1 MLDADRDYVIEE
13 DGVYKVRTCAWSP
26 PGDHPVG
33 CGMFLHV
40 KDGKLVKVEGDPDHP
55 ITHGRLC
62 PRCIALDE
70 VVYSEERLRHPMIR
84 AKEDRGRDAWRQ
96 VSWDEAYDC
105 IETKVRQIWE
115 DYGAETIFTLT
126 GTGRESTLYA
136 PVYGPAVLNT
146 CNGGSTYAFSGE
158 SCYGPRATITNYL
171 LGAGYPEMD
180 WAQYFPD
187 RYDDPRYEVPKYILI
202 WGKDPLYSNPDGFFG
217 HCVIDLMKRG
227 SRLIVVDPRVTWLA
241 TRADYHLAL
250 RPGTDAAVGLAM
262 LNVIIGEDLYDHEF
276 VEKWCYGFDEL
287 SEYVK
292 EFTPEWAEPITWVE
306 ADVIREASRAFA
318 NNAPST
324 ALWGVA
330 LDQSKN
336 SVQAGQAFLGI
347 IAICGYFDVPGGITL
362 QQPTSFIGKWR
373 YEMGSTISEEMAE
386 KHIVDPDGKYKL
398 FNLGAAMGGVQ
409 GDTLLNYLEG
419 TLDSFKEV
427 PYKLRMCWM
436 IGTNP
441 LACMA
446 DQPKRWYKAL
456 LDLDFIVAQDIF
468 MTPSIMGLADVV
480 LPLATFAEHDGIVTP
495 HFGRNQHFVGAIN
508 KALDAEDTKSDLE
521 ILIDMGK
528 RLRPEIWEG
537 IDSVD
542 DFFNSQMATVY
553 DFNFDDLEDT
563 KSDLEIL
570 IDMGKR
576 LRPEIWEGIDS
587 VDDFFNSQMAT
598 VYDFNFDDLKN
609 EVAHQLPYE
618 YRKYETGGLRPDGEP
633 GFDTMTGMIELKSV
647 MFPYF
652 EETEFPYYEE
662 PYEYRKYETGG
673 LRPDGE
679 PGFDTMTGM
688 IELKSVMFPYFEETE
703 FPYYEEPEFSPV
715 SQPKEVVDEYPLVYT
730 TGGRNLS
737 MFHSEHRQIPSMR
750 ALNPDPMVSI
760 NPETAKKYGIEAGDW
775 VAVETMF
782 GRCVQK
788 AKITQMVGPKLVH
801 LEHAWWFPE
810 QDGEAPNLFG
820 VWDANANN
828 LIPHESVGKTGYGA
842 PYKNG
847 ICKIYKVESLKG

>member
-1 MLDADRDYVIEE
+1 
-13 DGVYKVRTCAWSP
+13 
-26 PGDHPVG
+26 
-33 CGMFLHV
+33 MFLHV

-553 DFNFDDLEDT
+553 DFNFDDL
-563 KSDLEIL
+563 
-570 IDMGKR
+570 
-576 LRPEIWEGIDS
+576 
-587 VDDFFNSQMAT
+587 
-598 VYDFNFDDLKN
+598 KN
-609 EVAHQLPYE
+609 EVAHQL
-618 YRKYETGGLRPDGEP
+618 
-633 GFDTMTGMIELKSV
+633 
-647 MFPYF
+647 
-652 EETEFPYYEE
+652 

>member
-287 SEYVK
+287 SKYVK

-553 DFNFDDLEDT
+553 DFNFDDL
-563 KSDLEIL
+563 
-570 IDMGKR
+570 
-576 LRPEIWEGIDS
+576 
-587 VDDFFNSQMAT
+587 
-598 VYDFNFDDLKN
+598 KN
-609 EVAHQLPYE
+609 EVAHQL
-618 YRKYETGGLRPDGEP
+618 
-633 GFDTMTGMIELKSV
+633 
-647 MFPYF
+647 
-652 EETEFPYYEE
+652 

-788 AKITQMVGPKLVH
+788 AKVTQMVGSKLVH

>member
-241 TRADYHLAL
+241 TRADYHLVL

-553 DFNFDDLEDT
+553 DFNFDDL
-563 KSDLEIL
+563 
-570 IDMGKR
+570 
-576 LRPEIWEGIDS
+576 
-587 VDDFFNSQMAT
+587 
-598 VYDFNFDDLKN
+598 KN
-609 EVAHQLPYE
+609 EVAHQL
-618 YRKYETGGLRPDGEP
+618 
-633 GFDTMTGMIELKSV
+633 
-647 MFPYF
+647 
-652 EETEFPYYEE
+652 

-788 AKITQMVGPKLVH
+788 AKVTQMVGSKLVH

>member
-1 MLDADRDYVIEE
+1 
-13 DGVYKVRTCAWSP
+13 
-26 PGDHPVG
+26 
-33 CGMFLHV
+33 
-40 KDGKLVKVEGDPDHP
+40 
-55 ITHGRLC
+55 
-62 PRCIALDE
+62 
-70 VVYSEERLRHPMIR
+70 MIR

-96 VSWDEAYDC
+96 VSWDEAYDY

-287 SEYVK
+287 AEYVK
-292 EFTPEWAEPITWVE
+292 GFTPEWAEPITWVD
-306 ADVIREASRAFA
+306 ADIIREASRAFA

-553 DFNFDDLEDT
+553 DFNFDDL
-563 KSDLEIL
+563 
-570 IDMGKR
+570 
-576 LRPEIWEGIDS
+576 
-587 VDDFFNSQMAT
+587 
-598 VYDFNFDDLKN
+598 KN
-609 EVAHQLPYE
+609 EVAHQL
-618 YRKYETGGLRPDGEP
+618 
-633 GFDTMTGMIELKSV
+633 
-647 MFPYF
+647 
-652 EETEFPYYEE
+652 

>member
-1 MLDADRDYVIEE
+1 
-13 DGVYKVRTCAWSP
+13 
-26 PGDHPVG
+26 
-33 CGMFLHV
+33 MFLHV

-553 DFNFDDLEDT
+553 DFNFDDL
-563 KSDLEIL
+563 
-570 IDMGKR
+570 
-576 LRPEIWEGIDS
+576 
-587 VDDFFNSQMAT
+587 
-598 VYDFNFDDLKN
+598 KN
-609 EVAHQLPYE
+609 EVAHQL
-618 YRKYETGGLRPDGEP
+618 
-633 GFDTMTGMIELKSV
+633 
-647 MFPYF
+647 
-652 EETEFPYYEE
+652 

-788 AKITQMVGPKLVH
+788 AKVTQMVGSKLVH

>member
-227 SRLIVVDPRVTWLA
+227 SRLIVVDPRITWLA

-262 LNVIIGEDLYDHEF
+262 LNVIIGENLYDHEF

-373 YEMGSTISEEMAE
+373 YEMGSTISEEMAK

-553 DFNFDDLEDT
+553 DFNFDDL
-563 KSDLEIL
+563 
-570 IDMGKR
+570 
-576 LRPEIWEGIDS
+576 
-587 VDDFFNSQMAT
+587 
-598 VYDFNFDDLKN
+598 KN
-609 EVAHQLPYE
+609 EVAHQL
-618 YRKYETGGLRPDGEP
+618 
-633 GFDTMTGMIELKSV
+633 
-647 MFPYF
+647 
-652 EETEFPYYEE
+652 

-788 AKITQMVGPKLVH
+788 AKVTQMVGSKLVH

-810 QDGEAPNLFG
+810 QNGEAPNLFG

>member
-553 DFNFDDLEDT
+553 DFNFDDL
-563 KSDLEIL
+563 
-570 IDMGKR
+570 
-576 LRPEIWEGIDS
+576 
-587 VDDFFNSQMAT
+587 
-598 VYDFNFDDLKN
+598 KN
-609 EVAHQLPYE
+609 EVAHQL
-618 YRKYETGGLRPDGEP
+618 
-633 GFDTMTGMIELKSV
+633 
-647 MFPYF
+647 
-652 EETEFPYYEE
+652 

-788 AKITQMVGPKLVH
+788 AKVTQMVGSKLVH

>member
-419 TLDSFKEV
+419 TLDSFKGV

-553 DFNFDDLEDT
+553 DFNFDDL
-563 KSDLEIL
+563 
-570 IDMGKR
+570 
-576 LRPEIWEGIDS
+576 
-587 VDDFFNSQMAT
+587 
-598 VYDFNFDDLKN
+598 KN
-609 EVAHQLPYE
+609 EVAHQL
-618 YRKYETGGLRPDGEP
+618 
-633 GFDTMTGMIELKSV
+633 
-647 MFPYF
+647 
-652 EETEFPYYEE
+652 

-788 AKITQMVGPKLVH
+788 AKVTQMVGSKLVH

>member
-1 MLDADRDYVIEE
+1 MLDADKDYVVEE

-96 VSWDEAYDC
+96 VSWDEAYDY

-287 SEYVK
+287 AEYVK
-292 EFTPEWAEPITWVE
+292 GFTPEWAEPITWVD
-306 ADVIREASRAFA
+306 ADIIREASRAFA

-553 DFNFDDLEDT
+553 DFNFDDL
-563 KSDLEIL
+563 
-570 IDMGKR
+570 
-576 LRPEIWEGIDS
+576 
-587 VDDFFNSQMAT
+587 
-598 VYDFNFDDLKN
+598 KN
-609 EVAHQLPYE
+609 EVAHQL
-618 YRKYETGGLRPDGEP
+618 
-633 GFDTMTGMIELKSV
+633 
-647 MFPYF
+647 
-652 EETEFPYYEE
+652 